1 MPPDERKKL
10 PIRTVYIA
18 VQAWVPPRR
27 RHGGPGGPV
36 DPDWGI
42 EEGEYPD
49 QGLPPGFPGYPDQ
62 GLPPVYPGYPGQG
75 LPRPPRPV
83 DPDYGVGEGGYPDQ
97 GLPGYP
103 GRPPRPGQGL
113 PPSFPGRPGQGLPRP
128 PRPTDPDYGVPGGW
142 YPDQGLPGFP
152 GAPDQGLPGG
162 GYPGRPGQG
171 LPGRWQIYPVV
182 EAEDLGGHPDLPD
195 LNAEGQWER
204 VAVGRAAPY
213 PAFVQTAPT
222 TSEPKLP
229 TRGTPGTWVTIAYL
243 EGDIRWAW
251 VPSIEIE
258 MPESPGAPDQGLPP
272 TSEGAPDQGLP
283 QEPTAQPK

>member
-1 MPPDERKKL
+1 M

-27 RHGGPGGPV
+27 PHGGPGRPV
-36 DPDWGI
+36 DPDYGVD
-42 EEGEYPD
+42 EGEYPD

-62 GLPPVYPGYPGQG
+62 GLPGSPAYPDQGLPGRPPRPDQGLPIYPGLPGQGLPIPPVYPGQG

-83 DPDYGVGEGGYPDQ
+83 DPDWGYGGGEYPDQ
-97 GLPGYP
+97 GLPG
-103 GRPPRPGQGL
+103 RPPR
-113 PPSFPGRPGQGLPRP
+113 
-128 PRPTDPDYGVPGGW
+128 
-142 YPDQGLPGFP
+142 PDQGLPGFP
-152 GAPDQGLPGG
+152 GRPSHPLP
-162 GYPGRPGQG
+162 PS
-171 LPGRWQIYPVV
+171 GRWQIYPVV
-182 EAEDLGGHPDLPD
+182 TAEDLGGHPDLPD

-213 PAFVQTAPT
+213 PAYVQTAPT

-258 MPESPGAPDQGLPP
+258 LPEEPEVSPPDPTAPDNSLPSNPTTPDNSLPP
-272 TSEGAPDQGLP
+272 EPAAPEVDPTTSA
-283 QEPTAQPK
+283 TT